1 MVLALTALLA
11 TPAAAQD
18 TAPPKPVDVSA
29 SATVVSD
36 YRFRGLSQSNRR
48 PAVQGA
54 IDIDHVS
61 GVYASIWA
69 SSIANQ
75 VAPGA
80 DAQVDFVAGYQTIT
94 ASGVSLNAGVRAYV
108 YPGGRGATDFFE
120 PYAAVGYTLGP
131 ISAELR
137 AHYAP
142 KQRALAIDGRSRDN
156 LYARASL
163 SSAIPGT
170 PLTLDAHVGRDFG
183 RSSLNLATRYT
194 EWGLGVRYVRGP
206 VTLGLAYADT
216 DRAVRTQRGRNLGGA
231 GLIASASFGF

>member
-1 MVLALTALLA
+1 MPKWLSAPRLLVLAAVLAVGLLA
-11 TPAAAQD
+11 PVWWGRNPAPVVRVAEARRAALVVEVA
-18 TAPPKPVDVSA
+18 TNGKVEPVEDMEIRA
-29 SATVVSD
+29 
-36 YRFRGLSQSNRR
+36 RF
-48 PAVQGA
+48 
-54 IDIDHVS
+54 
-61 GVYASIWA
+61 
-69 SSIANQ
+69 
-75 VAPGA
+75 
-80 DAQVDFVAGYQTIT
+80 
-94 ASGVSLNAGVRAYV
+94 
-108 YPGGRGATDFFE
+108 GGRILSIPDAGKKVRRGDEVLRIDA
-120 PYAAVGYTLGP
+120 GP
-131 ISAELR
+131 VSAELR

-142 KQRALAIDGRSRDN
+142 KQRALALDGRSRDN

>member
-1 MVLALTALLA
+1 MVALVTLLT

-18 TAPPKPVDVSA
+18 TAPPKPIDVSA
-29 SATVVSD
+29 SVTVVSD

-61 GVYASIWA
+61 GVYASLWA
-69 SSIANQ
+69 SSITNQ

-80 DAQVDFVAGYQTIT
+80 DAQVDLVGGYQTVT
-94 ASGVSLNAGVRAYV
+94 ANGISLNAGVRAYL
-108 YPGGRGATDFFE
+108 YPGGRGANDFVE
-120 PYAAVGYTLGP
+120 PFAAIGYTLGP

-137 AHYAP
+137 GHYAP
-142 KQRALAIDGRSRDN
+142 KQRALALDGRSRDN

-183 RSSLNLATRYT
+183 RSSLNVATRYT
-194 EWGLGVRYVRGP
+194 EWGLGLRYVRGP

-216 DRAVRTQRGRNLGGA
+216 DRAVRTPRGRALGGA
-231 GLIASASFGF
+231 GLIASATFGF

>member
-1 MVLALTALLA
+1 MALAS
-11 TPAAAQD
+11 PAVAQD
-18 TAPPKPVDVSA
+18 TAPPKPIDIGA
-29 SATVVSD
+29 SVTLVSD

-48 PAVQGA
+48 PAVQGR
-54 IDIDHVS
+54 IDLDHRS
-61 GVYASIWA
+61 GGYASIWA

-80 DAQVDFVAGYQTIT
+80 DAQVDLVAGYQTVT
-94 ASGVSLNAGVRAYV
+94 PGGVTLNGGVRAYL
-108 YPGGRGATDFFE
+108 YPGGRGDTDFVE
-120 PYAAVGYTLGP
+120 PYAAIGYSLGP
-131 ISAELR
+131 LSAELR

-142 KQRALAIDGRSRDN
+142 KQRALALDGRKRDN
-156 LYARASL
+156 LYARATL

-216 DRAVRTQRGRNLGGA
+216 DRAVRTPRGRTLGGA